1 MRETTPLQRFQ
12 DDFVRALRGVP
23 DSTAAD
29 EVHAVAAQPG
39 FAVYR
44 NTVMKGC
51 IDALTANFPS
61 VCRLVGD
68 EWFRAAAAAYV
79 SEHPPLVPTLLE
91 YGEDFETFLDGF
103 EPAAALPY
111 LAGVARL
118 DRYWTEA
125 HIARDEMPLAPG
137 VLAGL
142 HAEALVRCILRPHA
156 SARWAYFEHAPVA
169 TIWRCN
175 REDDAHALTEIEWH
189 GEGLLLVRPHATV
202 EAIDLDQAGC
212 AFMSACAEG
221 ETLPDAAARSHAID
235 AGTDLSAL
243 MARLLGAGAFGSVSV

>member
-1 MRETTPLQRFQ
+1 MHQSAGLRRFQ
-12 DDFVRALRGVP
+12 DDFVRALRGLP
-23 DSTAAD
+23 DAAVAD
-29 EVHAVAAQPG
+29 DVHAIAAQPG

-51 IDALTANFPS
+51 IDALAANFPS

-91 YGEDFETFLDGF
+91 YGEDFEAFLDGF

-111 LAGVARL
+111 LARVASL

-142 HAEALVRCILRPHA
+142 HAESLARCTLRPHA

-175 REDDAHALTEIEWH
+175 REDEAQALTEIDWR
-189 GEGLLLVRPHATV
+189 GEGLLLVRPHAAV

-212 AFMSACAEG
+212 AFMLACAEG
-221 ETLPDAAARSHAID
+221 ETLADAAARSLAID
-235 AGTDLSAL
+235 AKSDLAAL
-243 MARLLGAGAFGSVSV
+243 MARLLGAGAFGSLTA